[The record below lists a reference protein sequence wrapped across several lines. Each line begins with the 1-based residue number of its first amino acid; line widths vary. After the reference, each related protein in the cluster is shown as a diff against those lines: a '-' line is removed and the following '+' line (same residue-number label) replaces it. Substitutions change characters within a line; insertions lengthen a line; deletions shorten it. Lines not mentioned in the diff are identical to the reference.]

1 MPTPGFRAKCFKSS
15 YGLVQKMK
23 IDITRK
29 KIEFKKELNK
39 LDKFVIEFTSLL
51 NTLQIKYVI
60 VSGYIAILFG
70 RSRTSEDV
78 DIIVEKTDSETFTM
92 IWNTISDG
100 FYCINT
106 KNVKEAYEDYLCS
119 SISLRF
125 AKKNTFIP
133 NIEFKF
139 PKTDLDN
146 WTIKEQIKVILNS
159 HYFYISPL
167 ELQIS
172 FKLHLGSEKDIE
184 DAKYLYKLFEE
195 TLDMTL
201 LREFNR
207 KLKTQTLF
215 QRYLQ

>member
-1 MPTPGFRAKCFKSS
+1 MRAKCFKST

-23 IDITRK
+23 IDICGK

-39 LDKFVIEFTSLL
+39 LDRFVIEFTSLL
-51 NTLQIKYVI
+51 NDQGIEHVI
-60 VSGYIAILFG
+60 VSGYVAILFG

-78 DIIVEKTDSETFTM
+78 DIIVKKIDRETFSM
-92 IWNTISDG
+92 VWKTISKD

-106 KNVKEAYEDYLCS
+106 KNVQEAYEDYLCS
-119 SISLRF
+119 GVSLRF

-139 PKTDLDN
+139 PKTDLDD
-146 WTIKEQIKVILNS
+146 WTIKERIKVILNNQ
-159 HYFYISPL
+159 YLNISPL

-172 FKLHLGSEKDIE
+172 FKLLLGSEKDIE
-184 DAKYLYKLFEE
+184 DAKFLYNLFKE

-201 LREFNR
+201 LRDFNR
-207 KLKTQTLF
+207 KLKTQALF
-215 QRYLQ
+215 QRYLL

>member
-1 MPTPGFRAKCFKSS
+1 
-15 YGLVQKMK
+15 MK
-23 IDITRK
+23 ISISGK
-29 KIEFKKELNK
+29 EIEFKKEQNK
-39 LDKFVIEFTSLL
+39 LDRFVIEFTSLL
-51 NTLQIKYVI
+51 NNLQIKHVI
-60 VSGYIAILFG
+60 VSGYVAILFG

-78 DIIVEKTDSETFTM
+78 DIIVEKIDTKTFTRV
-92 IWNTISDG
+92 WNTISDG

-106 KNVKEAYEDYLCS
+106 KNVKEAYDDYLCS
-119 SISLRF
+119 GISLRF
-125 AKKNTFIP
+125 AKNNTFIP

-139 PKTDLDN
+139 PKTDLDD
-146 WTIKEQIKVILNS
+146 WTIKERIKVILNS

-172 FKLHLGSEKDIE
+172 FKLYLGSEKDIE
-184 DAKYLYKLFEE
+184 DAKFIYTLFKE

-201 LREFNR
+201 LRDFNR

>member
-1 MPTPGFRAKCFKSS
+1 
-15 YGLVQKMK
+15 MK
-23 IDITRK
+23 INISGK
-29 KIEFKKELNK
+29 EIEFKKEQNK
-39 LDKFVIEFTSLL
+39 LDRFVIEFTSLL
-51 NTLQIKYVI
+51 NRLQIRYVI
-60 VSGYIAILFG
+60 VSGYVAILFG

-78 DIIVEKTDSETFTM
+78 DIIVEKQDFKTFITV
-92 IWNTISDG
+92 WNTISDG
-100 FYCINT
+100 YYCINT
-106 KNVKEAYEDYLCS
+106 NDVKEAYEDYLS
-119 SISLRF
+119 SGISLRF

-146 WTIKEQIKVILNS
+146 WTAQKRKKVIINN

-184 DAKYLYKLFEE
+184 DARHLYKLFEE

-201 LREFNR
+201 IKEFNR
-207 KLKTQTLF
+207 KLKTQALF

>member
-1 MPTPGFRAKCFKSS
+1 
-15 YGLVQKMK
+15 MK
-23 IDITRK
+23 IDVIGK
-29 KIEFKKELNK
+29 KIEFKKEQNK
-39 LDKFVIEFTSLL
+39 LDRFVIEFTSLL
-51 NTLQIKYVI
+51 NKLQIKHVI
-60 VSGYIAILFG
+60 VSGYVAILFG

-78 DIIVEKTDSETFTM
+78 DIIAEKIDSETFTRV
-92 IWNTISDG
+92 WNTISDG

-106 KNVKEAYEDYLCS
+106 KNVKEAYDDYLCNG
-119 SISLRF
+119 ISLRF

-139 PKTDLDN
+139 PKTDLDD
-146 WTIKEQIKVILNS
+146 WTIKERIQVILNS
-159 HYFYISPL
+159 HYFSISPL

-184 DAKYLYKLFEE
+184 DAKFLYELFKE
-195 TLDMTL
+195 TLDVTL
-201 LREFNR
+201 LRDFNR

>member
-1 MPTPGFRAKCFKSS
+1 
-15 YGLVQKMK
+15 MK
-23 IDITRK
+23 INISGK
-29 KIEFKKELNK
+29 EIEFKKEQNK
-39 LDKFVIEFTSLL
+39 LDRFVIEFTSLL
-51 NTLQIKYVI
+51 NRLQIRYVI

-78 DIIVEKTDSETFTM
+78 DIIVEKLDFKTFTTV
-92 IWNTISDG
+92 WNTTSDDY
-100 FYCINT
+100 YCINT
-106 KNVKEAYEDYLCS
+106 NDAKEAYEDYLS
-119 SISLRF
+119 SGISLRF

-139 PKTDLDN
+139 PKTDLDR
-146 WTIKEQIKVILNS
+146 WTARERKKVIIND
-159 HYFYISPL
+159 HYFYIAPL

-184 DAKYLYKLFEE
+184 DARHLYKLFEE

-201 LREFNR
+201 IQEFNR

>member
-1 MPTPGFRAKCFKSS
+1 
-15 YGLVQKMK
+15 MK
-23 IDITRK
+23 INISGK
-29 KIEFKKELNK
+29 EIEFKKEQNK
-39 LDKFVIEFTSLL
+39 LDRFVIEFTSLL
-51 NTLQIKYVI
+51 NRLQIRYVI
-60 VSGYIAILFG
+60 VSGYVAILFG

-78 DIIVEKTDSETFTM
+78 DIIVEKQDFHTFTTV
-92 IWNTISDG
+92 WNTISDG
-100 FYCINT
+100 YYCINT
-106 KNVKEAYEDYLCS
+106 NDAKEAYEDYLS
-119 SISLRF
+119 SGISLRF

-139 PKTDLDN
+139 PKTDLDR
-146 WTIKEQIKVILNS
+146 WTSRERKKVIINN

-184 DAKYLYKLFEE
+184 DARHLYKLFEE

-201 LREFNR
+201 IKEFNR

>member
-1 MPTPGFRAKCFKSS
+1 M
-15 YGLVQKMK
+15 
-23 IDITRK
+23 
-29 KIEFKKELNK
+29 
-39 LDKFVIEFTSLL
+39 
-51 NTLQIKYVI
+51 I

-78 DIIVEKTDSETFTM
+78 DIIVEKLDFKTFTTV
-92 IWNTISDG
+92 WNTVSDG

-106 KNVKEAYEDYLCS
+106 NDVKEAYEHYLS
-119 SISLRF
+119 SGISLRF

-139 PKTDLDN
+139 PKIDLDY
-146 WTIKEQIKVILNS
+146 WTVQERKNVVVNG
-159 HYFYISPL
+159 HHFYISPL

-172 FKLHLGSEKDIE
+172 FKLYLGIEKDIE
-184 DAKYLYKLFEE
+184 DARHLYKLFEE
-195 TLDMTL
+195 NLDMTL
-201 LREFNR
+201 LQEFNR